1 MSCDY
6 YIQSDLVIIYIDS
19 NNRSSKT
26 ITNRN
31 LKKIYLTNIPGFDSD
46 DDEESQQKKYN
57 EALQT
62 FIKTNNYKKSI
73 YKNEEWI
80 KKSYKKRYLKDLRIL
95 CPGFVK
101 INDIYKIYSTLE
113 RNLDVLQL

>member
-1 MSCDY
+1 MPE
-6 YIQSDLVIIYIDS
+6 L
-19 NNRSSKT
+19 
-26 ITNRN
+26 
-31 LKKIYLTNIPGFDSD
+31 DSD
-46 DDEESQQKKYN
+46 DDEESRKIKYN
-57 EALQT
+57 DALEN
-62 FIKTNNYKKSI
+62 FIKTNNYKKYI
-73 YKNEEWI
+73 YQKEEWI